1 MRTWIVVA
9 AVLLAGMIGFALP
22 IRSQDE
28 TRIGVAVDVTA
39 LAEKI
44 DRVGTEIEQL
54 REETKKL
61 NEALDESN
69 ETLAVIAAGVGI
81 IREPV
86 RWEYQFVRTRSE
98 DVANEHGDDGW
109 ELVTIF
115 REDWFVFRRPLHP
128 RRPEAREE

>member
-9 AVLLAGMIGFALP
+9 AVLLAGLIGFALP
-22 IRSQDE
+22 IRSQEE

-69 ETLAVIAAGVGI
+69 ETLAVIAAGVGV
-81 IREPV
+81 IREPI
-86 RWEYQFVRTRSE
+86 RWEYRFVRTRSE
-98 DVANEHGDDGW
+98 NVANEHGNDGW

-128 RRPEAREE
+128 RRPEVREE